1 MTTERMSTYETKRA
15 VRDLAYDLE
24 RVLDALTVLEK
35 QGLSSADLIKS
46 AMLNMQ
52 EQVKMVESL
61 RAPVITFTDAK
72 D

>member
-61 RAPVITFTDAK
+61 RAPVITFTDVS

>member
-35 QGLSSADLIKS
+35 QGLSSAELIES
-46 AMLNMQ
+46 VMLNMK
-52 EQVKMVESL
+52 EQVKLVEGL
-61 RAPVITFTDAK
+61 RAPVITFTND
-72 D
+72 